1 MAILTKSNKKLIVY
15 FPRIS
20 RVKVMVNRQRLVLR
34 LTMSTL
40 PVVTLHDRQ
49 AFALPAGISKFFGV
63 CHGKTKNPIQ
73 FVVETPAEATGRTRK
88 GWGKIGLT
96 WLQV

>member
-1 MAILTKSNKKLIVY
+1 M
-15 FPRIS
+15 
-20 RVKVMVNRQRLVLR
+20 NRKCFLYCV
-34 LTMSTL
+34 TVATL
-40 PVVTLHDRQ
+40 PAITLHDRQ

-96 WLQV
+96 WLQVWLPTLAFYGLR